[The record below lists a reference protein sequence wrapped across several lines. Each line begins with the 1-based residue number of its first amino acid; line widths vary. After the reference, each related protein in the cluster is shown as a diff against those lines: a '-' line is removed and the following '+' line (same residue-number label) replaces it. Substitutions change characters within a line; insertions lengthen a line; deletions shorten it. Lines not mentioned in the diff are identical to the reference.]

1 MHGRSHSLSLTLGS
15 NVRVQRLLY
24 LVLVLRPEVYH
35 RQRRKAGSSDRAARD
50 APRREEPEAEAL
62 VDLGG
67 GRERE
72 GRGRTA
78 VAESMLELAAL
89 GGGREREGETTPF
102 LDRVEEAGGRRAV
115 LEGIPELAALGGG
128 REREGETTG
137 RGRRSVLEGIPE
149 LAALGGG
156 REAGLSGEELMVGG
170 GRRGGGGSET
180 GTSGDENQA

>member
-89 GGGREREGETTPF
+89 GGGREREGETTG
-102 LDRVEEAGGRRAV
+102 RGRRSV

-137 RGRRSVLEGIPE
+137 RGRRSA
-149 LAALGGG
+149 LAALG
-156 REAGLSGEELMVGG
+156 GLSGEELGVG
-170 GRRGGGGSET
+170 GGGGSET

>member
-89 GGGREREGETTPF
+89 GGGREREGETT
-102 LDRVEEAGGRRAV
+102 
-115 LEGIPELAALGGG
+115 
-128 REREGETTG
+128 G
-137 RGRRSVLEGIPE
+137 RGRRSVLE
-149 LAALGGG
+149 LAALG
-156 REAGLSGEELMVGG
+156 GLSGEELGVG
-170 GRRGGGGSET
+170 GGGGSET